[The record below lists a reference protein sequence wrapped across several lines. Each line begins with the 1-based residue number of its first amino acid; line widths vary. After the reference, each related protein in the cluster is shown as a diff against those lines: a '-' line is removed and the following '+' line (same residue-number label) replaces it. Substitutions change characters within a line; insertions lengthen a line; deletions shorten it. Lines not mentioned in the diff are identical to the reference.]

1 MAERV
6 DLSKVTHVASL
17 MRARTKQ
24 KLHPR
29 LRQQRTPK
37 YQRLADLVGLVGA
50 AQPVGVVVGEED
62 AEGERSRVH
71 SVDRFQTITIPV
83 PFHQRHLEKS

>member
-1 MAERV
+1 
-6 DLSKVTHVASL
+6 

-24 KLHPR
+24 KLHPG

-37 YQRLADLVGLVGA
+37 YQRLADLVGLVGD
-50 AQPVGVVVGEED
+50 AQPVWVVVGEED
-62 AEGERSRVH
+62 AEGERTRVH
-71 SVDRFQTITIPV
+71 SVDRFPIATIPL